1 CVLTVYRTSQR
12 LEENLVVA
20 QCGDDFRRGEVRG
33 FTSSRLT
40 DGRGYRSTPVD
51 GLKRGSI
58 RSSDGAE
65 DVIRPL
71 NKVCTVRAETNLR
84 DRSDVRR
91 WDQVVGVLPRVE
103 VVLDREGRC
112 SPTQCYGCG
121 NRRSQREGSR
131 CAIQSRHWNVVA
143 VHLNDDLGHVGRNYA
158 AVGAIDDGGVGNLE
172 YCVAV

>member
-1 CVLTVYRTSQR
+1 
-12 LEENLVVA
+12 
-20 QCGDDFRRGEVRG
+20 
-33 FTSSRLT
+33 
-40 DGRGYRSTPVD
+40 
-51 GLKRGSI
+51 
-58 RSSDGAE
+58 
-65 DVIRPL
+65 
-71 NKVCTVRAETNLR
+71 
-84 DRSDVRR
+84 DRSDVRC

-172 YCVAV
+172 YCVAVAATAACEWLCTIWVCSDGWVPTSCRKRRVECPKGRCDRQITTIKRRDTRI